1 MKNTHSMAVITTKII
16 PLVLQ
21 RRKGGYI
28 IYIGSFSVNEA
39 IKKEKCCGQMNN
51 DTVLA
56 FLGQ

>member
-21 RRKGGYI
+21 RRGGGYI
-28 IYIGSFSVNEA
+28 IYIGSFSV
-39 IKKEKCCGQMNN
+39 KEKCCGQMNN

>member
-21 RRKGGYI
+21 RKVGGGYI
-28 IYIGSFSVNEA
+28 IYIGSFSV
-39 IKKEKCCGQMNN
+39 KEKCCGQMNN